1 MTLRIINDFEE
12 EETRACFKEPLSNE
26 PDKYHDEPHSGNQNK
41 RRDDIYMCVCVPKQT
56 QWRHHTSL
64 LQSSSTKDRR
74 ISAHFLYFKQRTRG
88 I

>member
-41 RRDDIYMCVCVPKQT
+41 RRDDKYVCVCVCPKADSVT
-56 QWRHHTSL
+56 ASHKPAPVL
-64 LQSSSTKDRR
+64 
-74 ISAHFLYFKQRTRG
+74 
-88 I
+88 